1 MGHYT
6 EYKKYMQ
13 NDFWPWWWSDPC
25 EQCDCFKRGLSLFD
39 NCLDY
44 DNWLKRKPIYNK
56 SLHLT
61 AEKRGK

>member
-6 EYKKYMQ
+6 RYKEYVQ

-25 EQCDCFKRGLSLFD
+25 GKCDCFKRGMSLFD
-39 NCLDY
+39 NCPDY
-44 DNWLKRKPIYNK
+44 DDWLKRKPIYNK